1 MDRQLM
7 RKILTILATLFGG
20 VACAGQM
27 APVSQP
33 DPYAITELPG
43 EPVGNSSSVGRVTQP
58 PIPNTWPVLVYLGQS
73 TIAGNATGTYTTVSA
88 NAQMMNVYD
97 GGIFPCA
104 NPVLG
109 SSIPTTLGSNG
120 VSCQTADGLIGSGT
134 YPGVLIVNIAI
145 DGTSVANWQGA
156 QLQTRI
162 TAAWNRLSHTF
173 NASGAP
179 LTTNPMYVYWHQGE
193 QETGLGTL
201 GPPYTTGV
209 QAVATQWRN
218 LGYTGPFFVA
228 TETVV
233 SNAPNPTIAT
243 AQANAVSTPLHIVAG
258 ANWDQFT
265 GATYRQADGTH
276 PTAAGA
282 SAFAGVDV
290 TVITNCKNA
299 SC

>member
-1 MDRQLM
+1 M
-7 RKILTILATLFGG
+7 RKVLSLLLVALGVVAIG
-20 VACAGQM
+20 VAAAGPM

-33 DPYAITELPG
+33 DPFVITELPG
-43 EPVGNSSSVGRVTQP
+43 QPVGNSNASGRITQP
-58 PIPNTWPVLVYLGQS
+58 PIPATWLVLVYLGQS

-88 NAQMMNVYD
+88 NSKMLNVYD
-97 GGIFPCA
+97 GGIYPCA

-120 VSCQTADGLIGSGT
+120 VSCQTADGLIGMGT
-134 YPGVLIVNIAI
+134 FPGVLIVNIAI
-145 DGTSVANWQGA
+145 DGTSVANWQGP
-156 QLQTRI
+156 QLSSRI
-162 TAAWNRLSHTF
+162 NAAWNRLAHTY
-173 NASGAP
+173 NTSGTS
-179 LTTNPMYVYWHQGE
+179 LLTNPMYVSWHQGE

-201 GPPYTTGV
+201 GPAYTTGV
-209 QAVATQWRN
+209 QSVATQWRN

-233 SNAPNPTIAT
+233 SNTPNSTIAT

-258 ANWDQFT
+258 SNWDNFT
-265 GATYRQADGTH
+265 GATYRQAADGTH

-282 SAFAGVDV
+282 SAFAGADA
-290 TVITNCKNA
+290 TVFTNCHNT

>member
-1 MDRQLM
+1 ML
-7 RKILTILATLFGG
+7 KLLTILATLLGG
-20 VACAGQM
+20 LAVAGPM

-33 DPYAITELPG
+33 DPFVIIELPG
-43 EPVGNSSSVGRVTQP
+43 QPIGNSNDVGRVTQP
-58 PIPNTWPVLVYLGQS
+58 PIPATWLVLVYLGQS

-88 NAQMMNVYD
+88 NSQMMNVYD
-97 GGIFPCA
+97 GAILLCA
-104 NPVLG
+104 NPVVG
-109 SSIPTTLGSNG
+109 PSIPTTLGSNG
-120 VSCQTADGLIGSGT
+120 VSCQTADGLIGMGT
-134 YPGVLIVNIAI
+134 FPGVLIVNIAI
-145 DGTSVANWQGA
+145 DGTSVANWQGP
-156 QLQTRI
+156 QLTTRI
-162 TAAWNRLSHTF
+162 TAAWNRLSHTY
-173 NASGAP
+173 NTSGTS
-179 LTTNPMYVYWHQGE
+179 LLNNPMYVSWHQGE

-201 GPPYTTGV
+201 GPAYTTGV
-209 QAVATQWRN
+209 QSVATQWRN

-233 SNAPNPTIAT
+233 SNTPNATIAT

-290 TVITNCKNA
+290 TVITNCHNT